1 VTPRSSDDFTA
12 LIATTTADTRRNA
25 SGCWSSPILRSAIG
39 WLGSAACVL
48 IASTAFSQNTT
59 LSAQPDSTPT
69 TSAPNEQAK
78 RLKDWHESM
87 SRATPAA
94 AGCFHAEY
102 PSTQWKA
109 APCGV
114 APPHH
119 LHAPPPTGFGVETV
133 GGSGSYL
140 TANLPTG
147 TPISYAS
154 GSFGTSAITGENS
167 NGTANSFSVQM
178 NTNRF
183 STPACNGVAGCVG
196 WQQFFFES
204 SPVDGQGYAAI
215 EYWIFGYYPGQC
227 PSSDFRY
234 IAGTALT
241 AAGCVKVSPVM
252 WAPLQVIQ
260 NLTAIS
266 VDASANTA
274 SGLDQNSV
282 AIGTG
287 RYLVSMPDS
296 VLTASSGW
304 TSSEFNVFGDY
315 NGAQATFGSG
325 TVITTKLSLGNGVN
339 TSFLSYS
346 TGLNSTT
353 AESNN
358 LSLGVICSY
367 ESGIQPYIMFQE
379 NLGGT
384 PLTTCPTPPPSLPA
398 PTVTVTGPTIVG
410 DSLERF
416 TFSWPSVPGATYYL
430 MSVNGGQTQITGNSS
445 SVGIMC
451 RKSAFVTFDSCN
463 SVGCGPAPVT
473 VLNAANTIPC
483 N

>member
-1 VTPRSSDDFTA
+1 LKGLERVGD
-12 LIATTTADTRRNA
+12 
-25 SGCWSSPILRSAIG
+25 
-39 WLGSAACVL
+39 
-48 IASTAFSQNTT
+48 
-59 LSAQPDSTPT
+59 QP
-69 TSAPNEQAK
+69 
-78 RLKDWHESM
+78 
-87 SRATPAA
+87 
-94 AGCFHAEY
+94 
-102 PSTQWKA
+102 
-109 APCGV
+109 
-114 APPHH
+114 
-119 LHAPPPTGFGVETV
+119 APPPTGFGVETV
-133 GGSGSYL
+133 GGPGSYL
-140 TANLPTG
+140 IASLPFA
-147 TPISYAS
+147 TPISYAT

-183 STPACNGVAGCVG
+183 STPACNGVAGCRG

-215 EYWIFGYYPGQC
+215 EYWIFGYYPGLC
-227 PSSDFRY
+227 PSSDFQY
-234 IAGTALT
+234 IAATAST
-241 AAGCVKVSPVM
+241 AAGCVKVGPVT

-266 VDASANTA
+266 VDASALA
-274 SGLDQNSV
+274 GGLDQNSV
-282 AIGTG
+282 SVGTA
-287 RYLVSMPDS
+287 RYLVSVPDS
-296 VLTASSGW
+296 VLTLSSGW

-325 TVITTKLSLGNGVN
+325 TVITAKLSLGNGVN
-339 TSFLSYS
+339 TSLLSYG

-358 LSLGVICSY
+358 LSLGVICLY
-367 ESGIQPYIMFQE
+367 ESGIQPYVMFQE

-384 PLTTCPTPPPSLPA
+384 PLTTCPTAPPSLPA

-410 DSLERF
+410 GSLERF
-416 TFSWPSVPGATYYL
+416 TFSWPSVSGATYYL
-430 MSVNGGQTQITGNSS
+430 MSVNGAETQITGNNS

-463 SVGCGPAPVT
+463 SAGCGPAPVT
-473 VLNAANTIPC
+473 ALNALNTIPC